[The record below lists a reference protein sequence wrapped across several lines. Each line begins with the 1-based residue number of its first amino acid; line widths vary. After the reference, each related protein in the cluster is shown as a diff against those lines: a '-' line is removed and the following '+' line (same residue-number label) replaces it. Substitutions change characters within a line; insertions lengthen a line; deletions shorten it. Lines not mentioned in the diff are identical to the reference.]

1 MTSLPHIL
9 ITGATG
15 FVGQAVIQQL
25 DGRAVVHRIIRDA
38 SKAGPNDVVHDL
50 SEPLNINTLPKVI
63 DAVFHM
69 AQSPNY
75 RNFPDCAP
83 EVFGINVRAMAELL
97 DYAAQVGASSFV
109 HCSTGS
115 VYEPYVGTLTE
126 DRVLAP
132 SSINGATKLAA
143 EALSLSYESLFS
155 VSRLRLFMPYGP
167 GQTDK
172 LLPDVINRVLNG
184 RAVNLQGGTGPVLA
198 PVHVK
203 DAATIIIRAHFENW
217 SGTFNVAS
225 TESFSLLE
233 IVDQIAN
240 AIGIEAKLNVTEGT
254 PPNLVPDIDKLTC
267 VCPDLRF
274 RPFVEGLMETIET
287 QMMGAK

>member
-1 MTSLPHIL
+1 MTGLPHIL

-15 FVGQAVIQQL
+15 FIGQVVVQQL

-38 SKAGPNDVVHDL
+38 SKAGPNDIVHDL

-75 RNFPDCAP
+75 RDFPDCAA

-97 DYAAQVGASSFV
+97 DYAARAGASSFV

-115 VYEPYVGTLTE
+115 VYEPYVGALIE
-126 DRVLAP
+126 DRVLTP

-143 EALSLSYESLFS
+143 EALSLSYEYLFS
-155 VSRLRLFMPYGP
+155 VSRLRFFMPYGP

-172 LLPDVINRVLNG
+172 LLPDIIDRVLNG
-184 RAVNLQGGTGPVLA
+184 RIINLQGGTGPVLA
-198 PVHVK
+198 PIHVK
-203 DAATIIIRAHFENW
+203 DAASIIIRAHFENW
-217 SGTFNVAS
+217 NGGFNVAS
-225 TESFSLLE
+225 SDSFSLLE
-233 IVDQIAN
+233 IVDQIADT
-240 AIGIEAKLNVTEGT
+240 IGIEARLNVIEGM
-254 PPNLVPDIDKLTC
+254 PPNLVPDIDKLMC
-267 VCPDLRF
+267 ACPDLQF
-274 RPFVEGLMETIET
+274 RPFIEGLMETIET